1 MLEVPNMFILFQ
13 VSRVQLARGLY
24 LGYLKLQSS
33 VEVVRIVAPARA
45 PNVPPHTR
53 VRDNPHVSA

>member
-1 MLEVPNMFILFQ
+1 M
-13 VSRVQLARGLY
+13 QLPRGLY

-33 VEVVRIVAPARA
+33 VEVVRIVAPART

-53 VRDNPHVSA
+53 VRDNPHVSALVLEKIIVLINF